1 MPGSTHWAELFAS
14 CPRQAEFWVEFYGQ
28 ILRSVEPKQL
38 EQTLDATG
46 TDNGT
51 GMNSQIL
58 LKPFDL
64 KTLAQRV
71 SQLLPASAPS
81 QAGPE

>member
-1 MPGSTHWAELFAS
+1 
-14 CPRQAEFWVEFYGQ
+14 
-28 ILRSVEPKQL
+28 LRSGEPKQL

-71 SQLLPASAPS
+71 SQLLAASAPS